1 MKIVKLTAENI
12 KRIKAV
18 EINPEGTLQVVA
30 GRNGQG
36 KSSVLDA
43 IWYALGGGPAKK
55 GTARPI
61 RDGEDSARVT
71 LDLGDLLV
79 TRTWTSNDK
88 STLKV
93 SAKDGAQYS
102 SPQSMLDGLVGKL
115 SFDPLA
121 FTHLSPREQREALVG
136 LVDLDTDLD
145 ALDRARASAYEDR
158 AEVGRQGKAIGTVT
172 IDDSLP
178 TEEQSASALIKQ
190 IQDAGSHNAAITQLA
205 EGIEYVIRERDER
218 VRQIEEIKAKISE
231 LDENLA
237 ELYGS
242 QERMGGPIDTVPLN
256 IQLASVEETNAKI
269 RANNSEREKA
279 KTADLLRTKYE
290 QLTQRIKAI
299 DAEKEK
305 ALASAKFPV
314 EGLGFDAD
322 GVTYQGVPFSQASSA
337 EQIRVSLAMAMALNP
352 KLRVIRIKDGSLLDR
367 QSMMQ
372 IEEMAAE
379 KDFQVW
385 IERVDE
391 NGTVGVVIE
400 DGEVQA

>member
-121 FTHLSPREQREALVG
+121 FTQLSAKEQRDALID
-136 LVDLDTDLD
+136 LVDMDTDLD
-145 ALDRARASAYEDR
+145 ELDRKRATLYDKR
-158 AEVGRQGKAIGTVT
+158 AEIGRRGKALGTVDVDET
-172 IDDSLP
+172 LP
-178 TEEQSASALIKQ
+178 TEEQSATAIIAQ
-190 IQDAGSHNAAITQLA
+190 IRDAQSHNENVTAWKRQ
-205 EGIEYVIRERDER
+205 RDENAQKAR
-218 VRQIEEIKAKISE
+218 DLTRQIES
-231 LDENLA
+231 LTA
-237 ELYGS
+237 EL
-242 QERMGGPIDTVPLN
+242 ERVTANEKDATEWLEKNSTVDTAPLEAS
-256 IQLASVEETNAKI
+256 LATVEDTNAKI
-269 RANNSEREKA
+269 RANNQARDTL
-279 KTADLLRTKYE
+279 TAQQTLRTEYE
-290 QLTQRIKAI
+290 DLTSEISAI
-299 DAEKEK
+299 DAEKQK
-305 ALASAKFPV
+305 ALAGAQFPV
-314 EGLGFDAD
+314 DGLGFDAD

-352 KLRVIRIKDGSLLDR
+352 ELRVIRIKDGSLLDR
-367 QSMMQ
+367 DNMAL
-372 IEEMAAE
+372 IEQMAAD
-379 KDFQVW
+379 KDFQIW
-385 IERVDE
+385 IERVSDS
-391 NGTVGVVIE
+391 GAVGVVIE
-400 DGEVQA
+400 DGEVQS